1 MLTSVFSFIFVLGLL
16 IFVHELGH
24 FVTAKMVGI
33 KVETFSL
40 GFPPRMFGKKIG
52 ETDYCI
58 SWLPLGGYVKMAGM
72 VDESMDTEITGEP
85 WEFQSKSTW
94 QKTVVISAGSF
105 MNIVTAILIFAGL
118 GFFTGIPGEPQGA
131 IVSEVLPGSPAES
144 IGLQPGDLIVS
155 IDEQPITTMQ
165 ELIAIVSAKAGVEL
179 AIQWKTKF
187 VDFGLSTVDSLDYP
201 LKESRMWED
210 ELQSS
215 VVVPELE
222 PKNKVGMIGARVG
235 TQIERQS
242 VGLFQSL
249 EYGTVYAFTTLQLI
263 VSSLKQIITGE
274 QPFRE
279 AIGGPIIIAKMAS
292 ESAKMGWA
300 SLLAFTAF
308 ISLNLGFFNLLPFP
322 VLDGGHLVFLGIEGI
337 RRKPISVKTKLAV
350 QKVGMAFLLALMVFV
365 IYNDI
370 RRLSTIQDLF

>member
-1 MLTSVFSFIFVLGLL
+1 MLLSIFSFIFVLGLL

-40 GFPPRMFGKKIG
+40 GFPPRMFGKQIG
-52 ETDYCI
+52 DTDYCI

-72 VDESMDTEITGEP
+72 IDESLDTEITGEP
-85 WEFQSKSTW
+85 WEFQSKSTL
-94 QKTVVISAGSF
+94 QKIIVISAGSF

-118 GFFTGIPGEPQGA
+118 GFFTGIPGEPLGA
-131 IVSEVLPGSPAES
+131 LVSEVLPSSPAES
-144 IGLQPGDLIVS
+144 IGLQSGDLIVS
-155 IDEQPITTMQ
+155 IDGQRVTTKE
-165 ELIAIVSAKAGVEL
+165 ELIAIVNAKAGVEL
-179 AIQWKTKF
+179 AIQWN
-187 VDFGLSTVDSLDYP
+187 
-201 LKESRMWED
+201 RED
-210 ELQSS
+210 QHQSS
-215 VVVPELE
+215 IVVPELDPE
-222 PKNKVGMIGARVG
+222 KKIGLIGIRVG
-235 TQIERQS
+235 TQIERQNA
-242 VGLFQSL
+242 GLFQSL
-249 EYGTVYAFTTLQLI
+249 EYGAVYAFTTLKLI
-263 VSSLKQIITGE
+263 VTSLKQIITGE

-279 AIGGPIIIAKMAS
+279 AIGGPIIIAKLAS

-308 ISLNLGFFNLLPFP
+308 ISLNLAFFNLLPMP
-322 VLDGGHLVFLGIEGI
+322 VLDGGHLVLLGIEGI